1 MSGSSTTISKGMS
14 PIKLVATTAFG
25 IESVAAQE
33 IKDLGFEGIVTENSR
48 VIYEGDH
55 LGIVLSNLW
64 LRTPDR
70 IYILMGTFKALTFEE
85 LFQGVSRIEWEKFI
99 DAKGRFPVEAKSVK
113 SQLFSLSDIQAISKK
128 AMVKRLGAHYKTEW
142 FEESAGTYR
151 VVVSIL
157 KDQVSVLLDTSGE
170 ALHKRG
176 YRSRGYQ
183 APLKETLSAAL
194 IKISRWRPGI
204 QLVDP
209 LCGTGTILIEAA
221 MMGRNIAPGLNRK
234 FASEKWPLF
243 PGELYPRERKKAF
256 EAIDHE
262 AALHLEGYDQDSRAI
277 KIAMENALEAGVAED
292 IHFQVRRLEAFS
304 TKRAYGYII
313 TNPPYG
319 ERLGEKAQVEAL
331 YRQMGEVFNP
341 LATWSKYILT
351 SMETF
356 EENFG
361 HKATKNRKLY
371 NGRIKAYF
379 YQYYGEKP
387 KRGV

>member
-1 MSGSSTTISKGMS
+1 MS
-14 PIKLVATTAFG
+14 PIRLVATTAFG

-33 IKDLGFEGIVTENSR
+33 IKDLGFAGIVTENSR
-48 VIYEGDH
+48 VVFEGDH
-55 LGIVLSNLW
+55 GAIARSNLN

-70 IYILMGTFKALTFEE
+70 IYILMGSFKALTFEE
-85 LFQGVSRIEWEKFI
+85 LFQGVFRSEWEKFI
-99 DAKGRFPVEAKSVK
+99 DSKGKFPVDAKSVK
-113 SQLFSLSDIQAISKK
+113 SRLFSLSDIQAISKK

-142 FEESAGTYR
+142 FEESGADYR

-176 YRSRGYQ
+176 YRARGYA
-183 APLKETLSAAL
+183 APLKETLAAAL
-194 IKISRWRPGI
+194 VKISRWKPSI

-221 MMGRNIAPGLNRK
+221 MLGRNIAPGLNRS

-243 PGELYPRERKKAF
+243 PARIYPEERKKAF
-256 EAIDHE
+256 AAINHE
-262 AALHLEGYDQDSRAI
+262 VVLNLEGYDQDLRAI
-277 KIAMENALEAGVAED
+277 RIAKENAEEAGVAGD
-292 IHFQVRRLEAFS
+292 IHFQVRRLEDFS
-304 TKRAYGYII
+304 TSKSYGYLI

-319 ERLGEKAQVEAL
+319 ERLGEKASVEGL
-331 YRQMGEVFNP
+331 YRTMGEVFRP
-341 LATWSKYILT
+341 LTTWSKYILT
-351 SMETF
+351 AMETF
-356 EENFG
+356 EAHYG
-361 HKATKNRKLY
+361 QRATKNRKLY

-387 KRGV
+387 RRGV